1 MNKKKKI
8 IGITSLGIVF
18 IILII
23 TIFKNTYAINPNT
36 ITLDCD
42 KDSINS
48 GDEFSCKI
56 VGHFSNNVSGFST
69 SVSVSDDIEI
79 VNIVSEWDATIKSI
93 ESDNTIVL
101 ADDENTITGDVNIAN
116 INLKNK
122 GNSKDDST
130 IKLQKVSIA
139 YEEGGIS
146 KDMDISDVVKNIHIK
161 SSNSYL
167 SFLSISGASIDFKS
181 NITEYSID
189 SLDQSVITISATS
202 SVASST
208 ITGDLGEQKLEYG
221 KNIFKVTVTSEDG
234 NSTTYTI
241 NIYRP
246 SGNSSLDSLS
256 VEGTNVEFNSEKLN
270 YDLIINSDK
279 TNITATA
286 SSSTSKV
293 EGTGEKKLAYGK
305 NEFKIIVTAENGSER
320 TYILNITRYDTNNT
334 LKSIKING
342 EEVKINDNKEIT
354 FTTKL
359 DKIKI
364 EVNANSDRVKS
375 ITGTGEKNIVY
386 GANEFEIIVTA
397 ENGDI
402 RTYKLVVNR
411 LSDNRLS
418 KLTINGKD
426 IDLKDNI
433 YSYDFEVDSDIDKVK
448 IDAKLQDE
456 KNKFVDGYGPRTI
469 NNLESNKTKVV
480 LKTKGQDGN
489 DVTYI
494 INIIKKDKDKSEE
507 DINKNIKTGVASICL
522 VAIIALVTL
531 LIGIIAYRRRND
543 LI

>member
-79 VNIVSEWDATIKSI
+79 VNIVSEWDAAIKSI

-202 SVASST
+202 SIASST

-305 NEFKIIVTAENGSER
+305 NKFKIIVTAENGSER

-531 LIGIIAYRRRND
+531 LIGIIAYRKRND

>member
-139 YEEGGIS
+139 YEDGGIS

-167 SFLSISGASIDFKS
+167 SSLSISGASIDFKS

-202 SVASST
+202 SDASST

-221 KNIFKVTVTSEDG
+221 KNTFKVTVTSEDG
-234 NSTTYTI
+234 NNTTYTI

-246 SGNSSLDSLS
+246 SSNSSLDSLS
-256 VEGTNVEFNSEKLN
+256 VEGTNIEFNSEKLN

-279 TNITATA
+279 INITATT

-293 EGTGEKKLAYGK
+293 EGTGEKKLEYGK
-305 NEFKIIVTAENGSER
+305 NEFKIIVTAENGSKR

-364 EVNANSDRVKS
+364 EANANSDRVKS
-375 ITGTGEKNIVY
+375 ITGTGDENIVY

-433 YSYDFEVDSDIDKVK
+433 YNYNFEVDSDIDKVK

-456 KNKFVDGYGPRTI
+456 KNKFVDGYGSRTI

-480 LKTKGQDGN
+480 LKIKGQDGN

-531 LIGIIAYRRRND
+531 LIGIIAYRKRND

>member
-8 IGITSLGIVF
+8 IGIISLGIVF

-69 SVSVSDDIEI
+69 SISVSDDIEI

-101 ADDENTITGDVNIAN
+101 ADDENTITGDVTIAN

-146 KDMDISDVVKNIHIK
+146 KDMDISNVVKNIYIK

-202 SVASST
+202 SIASST

-531 LIGIIAYRRRND
+531 LIGIIAYRKRND

>member
-167 SFLSISGASIDFKS
+167 SFLSISGGSIDFKS

-202 SVASST
+202 SIASST

-531 LIGIIAYRRRND
+531 LIGIIAYRKRND

>member
-8 IGITSLGIVF
+8 IGITLLGIVF

-79 VNIVSEWDATIKSI
+79 VNIVSEWDAAIKSI

-139 YEEGGIS
+139 YEDGGIS

-167 SFLSISGASIDFKS
+167 SSLSISGASIDFKS

-202 SVASST
+202 SDASST

-256 VEGTNVEFNSEKLN
+256 VEGINVEFNSEKLN

-279 TNITATA
+279 INITATT

-293 EGTGEKKLAYGK
+293 EGTGEKKLEYGK
-305 NEFKIIVTAENGSER
+305 NEFKIIVTAENGSKR

-364 EVNANSDRVKS
+364 EANANSDRVKS
-375 ITGTGEKNIVY
+375 ITGTGDENIVY

-433 YSYDFEVDSDIDKVK
+433 YNYNFEVDSDIDKVK

-456 KNKFVDGYGPRTI
+456 KNKFVDGYGSRTI

-480 LKTKGQDGN
+480 LKIKGQDGN

-531 LIGIIAYRRRND
+531 LIGIIAYRKRND

>member
-69 SVSVSDDIEI
+69 SISVSDDIEI

-101 ADDENTITGDVNIAN
+101 ADDENTITGDVTIAN

-202 SVASST
+202 SIASST

-448 IDAKLQDE
+448 IDAKLQDK

-531 LIGIIAYRRRND
+531 LIGIIAYRKRND

>member
-42 KDSINS
+42 KDNINS

-139 YEEGGIS
+139 YEDGGIS

-167 SFLSISGASIDFKS
+167 SSLSISGASIDFKS

-189 SLDQSVITISATS
+189 SLDQSVITISAIS
-202 SVASST
+202 SDASST

-221 KNIFKVTVTSEDG
+221 KNTFKVTVTSEDG
-234 NSTTYTI
+234 NNTTYTI

-246 SGNSSLDSLS
+246 SSNSSLDSLS
-256 VEGTNVEFNSEKLN
+256 VEGTNIEFNSEKLN
-270 YDLIINSDK
+270 YDLIINSGK
-279 TNITATA
+279 TNIIATA
-286 SSSTSKV
+286 ASSTSKV
-293 EGTGEKKLAYGK
+293 EGTGEKKLEYGK
-305 NEFKIIVTAENGSER
+305 NEFKIIVTAENGSKR

-397 ENGDI
+397 GNGDI

-456 KNKFVDGYGPRTI
+456 KNKFVDGYGSRTI

-480 LKTKGQDGN
+480 LKIKGQDGN

>member
-79 VNIVSEWDATIKSI
+79 VNIVSEWDAVIKSI
-93 ESDNTIVL
+93 ENDNTIVL

-139 YEEGGIS
+139 YEDGGIS

-167 SFLSISGASIDFKS
+167 SSLSISGASIDFKS

-202 SVASST
+202 SDASST

-221 KNIFKVTVTSEDG
+221 KNTFKVTVTSEDG
-234 NSTTYTI
+234 NNTTYTI

-246 SGNSSLDSLS
+246 SSNSSLDSLS
-256 VEGTNVEFNSEKLN
+256 VEGTNIEFNSEKLN

-279 TNITATA
+279 INITATT

-293 EGTGEKKLAYGK
+293 EGTGEKKLEYGK
-305 NEFKIIVTAENGSER
+305 NEFKIIVTAENGSKR

-364 EVNANSDRVKS
+364 EANANSDRVKS

-433 YSYDFEVDSDIDKVK
+433 YNYNFEVDSDIDKVK

-456 KNKFVDGYGPRTI
+456 KNKFVDGYGSRTI

-480 LKTKGQDGN
+480 LKIKGQDGN

>member
-8 IGITSLGIVF
+8 IGITSFGIVF

-139 YEEGGIS
+139 YEDGGIS

-167 SFLSISGASIDFKS
+167 SSLSISGASIDFKS

-202 SVASST
+202 SDASST

-221 KNIFKVTVTSEDG
+221 KNTFKVTVTSEDG
-234 NSTTYTI
+234 NNTTYTI

-246 SGNSSLDSLS
+246 SSNSSLDSLS
-256 VEGTNVEFNSEKLN
+256 VEGTNIEFNSEKLN

-279 TNITATA
+279 INITATT

-293 EGTGEKKLAYGK
+293 EGTGEKKLEYGK
-305 NEFKIIVTAENGSER
+305 NEFKIIVTAENGSKR

-375 ITGTGEKNIVY
+375 ITGTGDENIVY

-433 YSYDFEVDSDIDKVK
+433 YNYNFEVDSDIDKVK

-456 KNKFVDGYGPRTI
+456 KNKFVDGYGSRTI

-480 LKTKGQDGN
+480 IKIKGQDGN

-494 INIIKKDKDKSEE
+494 INIIKKEKDKSEE
-507 DINKNIKTGVASICL
+507 DINKNIKTGVVSICL
-522 VAIIALVTL
+522 IAIIALVTL
-531 LIGIIAYRRRND
+531 LIGIIAYRKRNN
-543 LI
+543 LS

>member
-69 SVSVSDDIEI
+69 SISVSDDIEI

-101 ADDENTITGDVNIAN
+101 ADDENTITGDVTIAN

-146 KDMDISDVVKNIHIK
+146 KDMDISNVVKNIYIK

-202 SVASST
+202 SIASST

-386 GANEFEIIVTA
+386 GANEFEIIVIA

-531 LIGIIAYRRRND
+531 LIGIIAYRKRND

>member
-42 KDSINS
+42 KDSING

-122 GNSKDDST
+122 GNSKNDST

-202 SVASST
+202 SIASST

-221 KNIFKVTVTSEDG
+221 KNTFKVTVTSEDG

-397 ENGDI
+397 GNGDI

-531 LIGIIAYRRRND
+531 LIGIIAYRKRND

>member
-1 MNKKKKI
+1 M
-8 IGITSLGIVF
+8 
-18 IILII
+18 
-23 TIFKNTYAINPNT
+23 
-36 ITLDCD
+36 
-42 KDSINS
+42 
-48 GDEFSCKI
+48 
-56 VGHFSNNVSGFST
+56 
-69 SVSVSDDIEI
+69 
-79 VNIVSEWDATIKSI
+79 
-93 ESDNTIVL
+93 
-101 ADDENTITGDVNIAN
+101 
-116 INLKNK
+116 
-122 GNSKDDST
+122 
-130 IKLQKVSIA
+130 
-139 YEEGGIS
+139 
-146 KDMDISDVVKNIHIK
+146 
-161 SSNSYL
+161 
-167 SFLSISGASIDFKS
+167 
-181 NITEYSID
+181 
-189 SLDQSVITISATS
+189 
-202 SVASST
+202 
-208 ITGDLGEQKLEYG
+208 
-221 KNIFKVTVTSEDG
+221 
-234 NSTTYTI
+234 
-241 NIYRP
+241 
-246 SGNSSLDSLS
+246 
-256 VEGTNVEFNSEKLN
+256 
-270 YDLIINSDK
+270 
-279 TNITATA
+279 
-286 SSSTSKV
+286 
-293 EGTGEKKLAYGK
+293 
-305 NEFKIIVTAENGSER
+305 
-320 TYILNITRYDTNNT
+320 
-334 LKSIKING
+334 KSIKING

-531 LIGIIAYRRRND
+531 LIGIIAYRKRND

>member
-69 SVSVSDDIEI
+69 SISVSDDIEI

-161 SSNSYL
+161 FSNSYL

-202 SVASST
+202 SIASST

-531 LIGIIAYRRRND
+531 LIGIIAYRKRND

>member
-122 GNSKDDST
+122 GNSKNDST

-202 SVASST
+202 SIASST

-480 LKTKGQDGN
+480 LKIKGQDGN

-531 LIGIIAYRRRND
+531 LIGIIAYRKRND

>member
-202 SVASST
+202 SIASST

-320 TYILNITRYDTNNT
+320 IYILNITRYDTNNT

-364 EVNANSDRVKS
+364 EVNANSDRVRS

-418 KLTINGKD
+418 KLTINSKD

-480 LKTKGQDGN
+480 LKIKGQDGN

-494 INIIKKDKDKSEE
+494 INIIKKDKNKSEE

-522 VAIIALVTL
+522 VAIIALITL
-531 LIGIIAYRRRND
+531 LIGIIAYRKRND

>member
-139 YEEGGIS
+139 YEDGGIS

-167 SFLSISGASIDFKS
+167 SSLSISGASIDFKS

-202 SVASST
+202 SDASST
-208 ITGDLGEQKLEYG
+208 ITGDLGEEKLEYG
-221 KNIFKVTVTSEDG
+221 KNTFKVTVTSEDG
-234 NSTTYTI
+234 NNTTYTI

-246 SGNSSLDSLS
+246 SSNSSLDSLS
-256 VEGTNVEFNSEKLN
+256 VEGTNIEFNSEKLN

-279 TNITATA
+279 INITATT

-293 EGTGEKKLAYGK
+293 EGTGEKKLEYGK
-305 NEFKIIVTAENGSER
+305 NEFKIIVTAENGSKR

-364 EVNANSDRVKS
+364 EANANSDRVKS
-375 ITGTGEKNIVY
+375 ITGTGDENIVY

-433 YSYDFEVDSDIDKVK
+433 YNYNFEVDSDIDKVK

-456 KNKFVDGYGPRTI
+456 KNKFVDGYGSRTI

-480 LKTKGQDGN
+480 LKIKGQDGN

-531 LIGIIAYRRRND
+531 LIGIIAYRKRND

>member
-69 SVSVSDDIEI
+69 SISVSDDIEI

-101 ADDENTITGDVNIAN
+101 ADDENTITGDVTIAN

-146 KDMDISDVVKNIHIK
+146 KDMDISNVVKNIYIK

-202 SVASST
+202 SIASST

-418 KLTINGKD
+418 KLTINGKN

-531 LIGIIAYRRRND
+531 LIGIIAYRKRND

>member
-79 VNIVSEWDATIKSI
+79 VNIVSEWDAAIKSI

-202 SVASST
+202 SIASST

-342 EEVKINDNKEIT
+342 EEVKINDNKVIT

-531 LIGIIAYRRRND
+531 LIGIIAYRKRND

>member
-69 SVSVSDDIEI
+69 SISVSDDIEI

-101 ADDENTITGDVNIAN
+101 ADDENTITGDVTIAN

-146 KDMDISDVVKNIHIK
+146 KDMDISNVVKNIYIK

-202 SVASST
+202 SIASST

-494 INIIKKDKDKSEE
+494 INIIKKDKDKNEE

-531 LIGIIAYRRRND
+531 LIGIIAYRKRND

>member
-79 VNIVSEWDATIKSI
+79 VNIVSEWDAAIKSI

-139 YEEGGIS
+139 YEDGGIS

-167 SFLSISGASIDFKS
+167 SSLSISGASIDFKS

-202 SVASST
+202 SDASST
-208 ITGDLGEQKLEYG
+208 ITGDLGEEKLEYG
-221 KNIFKVTVTSEDG
+221 KNTFKVTVTSEDG
-234 NSTTYTI
+234 NNTTYTI

-246 SGNSSLDSLS
+246 SSNSSLDSLS
-256 VEGTNVEFNSEKLN
+256 VEGTNIEFNSEKLN

-279 TNITATA
+279 INITATT

-293 EGTGEKKLAYGK
+293 EGTGEKKLEYGK
-305 NEFKIIVTAENGSER
+305 NEFKIIVTAENGSKR

-364 EVNANSDRVKS
+364 EANANSDRVKS
-375 ITGTGEKNIVY
+375 ITGTGDENIVY

-433 YSYDFEVDSDIDKVK
+433 YNYNFEVDSDIDKVK

-456 KNKFVDGYGPRTI
+456 KNKFVDGYGSRTI

-480 LKTKGQDGN
+480 LKIKGQDGN

-531 LIGIIAYRRRND
+531 LIGIIAYRKRND

>member
-69 SVSVSDDIEI
+69 SISVSDDIEI

-101 ADDENTITGDVNIAN
+101 ADDENTITGDVTIAN

-146 KDMDISDVVKNIHIK
+146 KDMDISNVVKNIYIK

-202 SVASST
+202 SIASST

-469 NNLESNKTKVV
+469 NNLESNKTKVG

-531 LIGIIAYRRRND
+531 LIGIIAYRKRND

>member
-42 KDSINS
+42 KDSING

-122 GNSKDDST
+122 GNSKNDST

-202 SVASST
+202 SIASST

-531 LIGIIAYRRRND
+531 LIGIIAYRKRND

>member
-202 SVASST
+202 SIASST

-354 FTTKL
+354 KYEEETFENLTGKKAFEKIVKFHFIDSCWCYAYKMSYYKKEKFAFKKGTVHEDFGLVPLIILKAKKVNSIKYIGYDYYRRSGSIMNNKNYDWTKRKVDDMYYHYNNL
-359 DKIKI
+359 LEESKKIKGDLKI
-364 EVNANSDRVKS
+364 FKSYIANCMILKITELNNKDYRIYLKKLKNNKVFDNLLTDTLPRKVKRVLLKIS
-375 ITGTGEKNIVY
+375 PKIY
-386 GANEFEIIVTA
+386 
-397 ENGDI
+397 
-402 RTYKLVVNR
+402 YKL
-411 LSDNRLS
+411 
-418 KLTINGKD
+418 
-426 IDLKDNI
+426 
-433 YSYDFEVDSDIDKVK
+433 
-448 IDAKLQDE
+448 
-456 KNKFVDGYGPRTI
+456 
-469 NNLESNKTKVV
+469 
-480 LKTKGQDGN
+480 
-489 DVTYI
+489 
-494 INIIKKDKDKSEE
+494 IK
-507 DINKNIKTGVASICL
+507 
-522 VAIIALVTL
+522 
-531 LIGIIAYRRRND
+531 R
-543 LI
+543 

>member
-8 IGITSLGIVF
+8 IGITLLGIVF

-79 VNIVSEWDATIKSI
+79 VNIVSKWDAAIKSI

-202 SVASST
+202 SIASST

-531 LIGIIAYRRRND
+531 LIGIIAYRKRND

>member
-79 VNIVSEWDATIKSI
+79 VNIVSEWDAVIKSI
-93 ESDNTIVL
+93 ENDNTIVL

-146 KDMDISDVVKNIHIK
+146 KDMDISDVAKNIHIK

-167 SFLSISGASIDFKS
+167 SSLSISGASIDFKS

-202 SVASST
+202 SDASST
-208 ITGDLGEQKLEYG
+208 IAGDLGEQKLEYG

-234 NSTTYTI
+234 NNTTYTI

-246 SGNSSLDSLS
+246 SSNSSLDSLS
-256 VEGTNVEFNSEKLN
+256 VEGTNIEFNSEKLN

-279 TNITATA
+279 TNIIAPA
-286 SSSTSKV
+286 ASSTSKV
-293 EGTGEKKLAYGK
+293 EGAGEKKLEYGK
-305 NEFKIIVTAENGSER
+305 NEFKIIVTAENGSKR

-342 EEVKINDNKEIT
+342 EKVKINDNKEIT

-364 EVNANSDRVKS
+364 EANANSDRVKS

-433 YSYDFEVDSDIDKVK
+433 YNYNFEVDSDIDKVK

-456 KNKFVDGYGPRTI
+456 KNKFVDGYGSRTI

-480 LKTKGQDGN
+480 LKIKGQDGN

-494 INIIKKDKDKSEE
+494 INIIKKDKNKSEE

-531 LIGIIAYRRRND
+531 LIGIIAYRKRND

>member
-79 VNIVSEWDATIKSI
+79 VNIVSEWDAVIKSI
-93 ESDNTIVL
+93 ENDNTIVL

-146 KDMDISDVVKNIHIK
+146 KDMDISDVAKNIHIK

-167 SFLSISGASIDFKS
+167 SSLSISGASIDFKS

-202 SVASST
+202 SDASST

-221 KNIFKVTVTSEDG
+221 KNTFKVTVTSEDG
-234 NSTTYTI
+234 NNTTYTI

-246 SGNSSLDSLS
+246 SSNSSLDSLS
-256 VEGTNVEFNSEKLN
+256 VEGTNIEFNSEKLN

-279 TNITATA
+279 INITATT

-293 EGTGEKKLAYGK
+293 EGTGEKKLEYGK
-305 NEFKIIVTAENGSER
+305 NEFKIIVTAENGSKR

-364 EVNANSDRVKS
+364 EANANSDRVKS

-433 YSYDFEVDSDIDKVK
+433 YNYNFEIDGDIDKVK

-456 KNKFVDGYGPRTI
+456 KNKFVDGYGSRTI

-480 LKTKGQDGN
+480 LKIKGQDGN

>member
-139 YEEGGIS
+139 YEDGGIS

-167 SFLSISGASIDFKS
+167 SSLSISDASIDFKS

-531 LIGIIAYRRRND
+531 LIGIIAYRKRND

>member
-69 SVSVSDDIEI
+69 SISVSDDIEI

-101 ADDENTITGDVNIAN
+101 ADDENTITGDVTIAN

-146 KDMDISDVVKNIHIK
+146 KDMDISNVVKNIYIK

-202 SVASST
+202 SIASST

-364 EVNANSDRVKS
+364 EVNANNDRVKS

-531 LIGIIAYRRRND
+531 LIGIIAYRKRND

>member
-69 SVSVSDDIEI
+69 SIRVSDDIEI

-101 ADDENTITGDVNIAN
+101 ADDENTITGDVTIAN

-146 KDMDISDVVKNIHIK
+146 KDMDISNVVKNIYIK

-202 SVASST
+202 SIASST

-531 LIGIIAYRRRND
+531 LIGIIAYRKRND

>member
-122 GNSKDDST
+122 GNSKNDST
-130 IKLQKVSIA
+130 IKLQKVSIT

-202 SVASST
+202 SIASST

-531 LIGIIAYRRRND
+531 LIGIIAYRKRND

>member
-1 MNKKKKI
+1 M
-8 IGITSLGIVF
+8 
-18 IILII
+18 
-23 TIFKNTYAINPNT
+23 
-36 ITLDCD
+36 
-42 KDSINS
+42 
-48 GDEFSCKI
+48 
-56 VGHFSNNVSGFST
+56 
-69 SVSVSDDIEI
+69 
-79 VNIVSEWDATIKSI
+79 
-93 ESDNTIVL
+93 
-101 ADDENTITGDVNIAN
+101 
-116 INLKNK
+116 
-122 GNSKDDST
+122 
-130 IKLQKVSIA
+130 
-139 YEEGGIS
+139 
-146 KDMDISDVVKNIHIK
+146 
-161 SSNSYL
+161 
-167 SFLSISGASIDFKS
+167 SISGASIDFKS

-202 SVASST
+202 SIASST

-456 KNKFVDGYGPRTI
+456 KI
-469 NNLESNKTKVV
+469 NL
-480 LKTKGQDGN
+480 
-489 DVTYI
+489 
-494 INIIKKDKDKSEE
+494 
-507 DINKNIKTGVASICL
+507 
-522 VAIIALVTL
+522 
-531 LIGIIAYRRRND
+531 
-543 LI
+543 

>member
-23 TIFKNTYAINPNT
+23 TIFKNTYAINSNT

-69 SVSVSDDIEI
+69 SISVSDDIEI

-101 ADDENTITGDVNIAN
+101 ADDENTITGDVTIAN

-146 KDMDISDVVKNIHIK
+146 KDMDISNVVKNIYIK

-202 SVASST
+202 SIASST

-531 LIGIIAYRRRND
+531 LIGIIAYRKRND

>member
-8 IGITSLGIVF
+8 IGITLLGIVF

-42 KDSINS
+42 KDSING

-122 GNSKDDST
+122 GNSKNDST

-202 SVASST
+202 SIASST

-531 LIGIIAYRRRND
+531 LIGIIAYRKRND

>member
-69 SVSVSDDIEI
+69 SISVSDDIEI

-101 ADDENTITGDVNIAN
+101 ADDENTITGDVTIAN

-146 KDMDISDVVKNIHIK
+146 KDMDISNVVKNIYIK

-202 SVASST
+202 SIASST

-448 IDAKLQDE
+448 IDVKLQDE

-531 LIGIIAYRRRND
+531 LIGIIAYRKRND

>member
-79 VNIVSEWDATIKSI
+79 VNIVSEWDAAIKSI

-122 GNSKDDST
+122 GNNKDDST

-139 YEEGGIS
+139 YEDGGIS

-167 SFLSISGASIDFKS
+167 SSLSISDASIDFKS

-202 SVASST
+202 SIASST

-531 LIGIIAYRRRND
+531 LIGIIAYRKRND

>member
-202 SVASST
+202 SIASST

-305 NEFKIIVTAENGSER
+305 NEFKIIVTAENGSKR

-531 LIGIIAYRRRND
+531 LIGIIAYRKRND

>member
-202 SVASST
+202 SIASST

-342 EEVKINDNKEIT
+342 EEVKINDNKVIT

-531 LIGIIAYRRRND
+531 LIGIIAYRKRND